1 MMCGRKFLMLLLVC
15 FFSLPVH
22 SQESNPIESIPSQNE
37 IQAFPN
43 LWLDIDLT
51 LNLLE
56 KQTIDMQTL
65 TDKQKTQIQN
75 LENAYQSTY
84 LLYLNSENRSQELEQ
99 SLTECNQSLK
109 VWKTVA
115 ISTSVTTVILIVGVI
130 VKCTLK

>member
-1 MMCGRKFLMLLLVC
+1 MCGRNFLILSLLLL
-15 FFSLPVH
+15 FSLPLY
-22 SQESNPIESIPSQNE
+22 SQESNFSEPIPLKSEMQSS
-37 IQAFPN
+37 PN

-65 TDKQKTQIQN
+65 SEKQKIQIQN

-84 LLYLNSENRSQELEQ
+84 LLYLNSENKSKQLEQ

-115 ISTSVTTVILIVGVI
+115 ISTSVTTIILIVGVI
-130 VKCTLK
+130 LKCTLK